1 MKRTSGL
8 KTNEIVRSLL
18 IGTIVG
24 LGFAAVFFSGFFFR
38 DFLDANNASVLAS
51 MADSDASG
59 YPLINEVDRLL
70 ERHYL
75 RELPS
80 YSQRQYAAIRGI
92 LGSLNDSNTFFIDP
106 PVAQSESD
114 VLAGTYGGIG
124 VSVSRDEDGNFVV
137 FPFPNSPASE
147 ADLLEGDIIHA
158 INGVELVAS
167 SQLDAVDQMLRGEV
181 REGNGVELTVR
192 RGTTLLIR
200 FVEYSVINVP
210 SVLWRTLDDE
220 RVGYIQVLRFTSR
233 TPQELDEALEE
244 LKTANAIAFIL
255 DLRNNSGGLLQES
268 IHVADEFLD
277 GGVVLHQV
285 TNDNETSFVVEP
297 GGDAISQPLVV
308 LVNNRTASA
317 AELVA
322 GAIQD
327 RGRGILIGQ
336 NTFGKG
342 TIQQIFPLSDASSIH
357 VTSAEWLTPN
367 RNALDG
373 VGLTPDIVMIPDEN
387 GRDIEVGEALQHL
400 QNLLVNAETRGD

>member
-1 MKRTSGL
+1 MNGTSGL
-8 KTNEIVRSLL
+8 KSNEIVRSLL
-18 IGTIVG
+18 IGMLVG
-24 LGFAAVFFSGFFFR
+24 LGFAGVFFSGFFLR
-38 DFLDANNASVLAS
+38 DYIDANDASVFAS
-51 MADSDASG
+51 VADPDSTG
-59 YPLINEVDRLL
+59 YPLVDEVDSLL

-80 YSQRQYAAIRGI
+80 YSERQYAAIRGM

-124 VSVSRDEDGNFVV
+124 VSVSRDEAGNFVL
-137 FPFPNSPASE
+137 FPFPDSPAYEAGLRE
-147 ADLLEGDIIHA
+147 ADVIHA
-158 INGVELVAS
+158 INGVEVDLS
-167 SQLDAVDQMLRGEV
+167 TQLDAVDQMLRGEV
-181 REGNGVELTVR
+181 IEDNGVELTVR
-192 RGTTLLIR
+192 RGETLLTL
-200 FVEYSVINVP
+200 FVKYSVINVP

-233 TPQELDEALEE
+233 TPQELDEALKD
-244 LKTANAIAFIL
+244 LKASNVAAFIL

-268 IHVADEFLD
+268 IQVADEFLD
-277 GGVVLHQV
+277 GGVVLHEI
-285 TNDNETSFVVEP
+285 TNNSETSFEVEA
-297 GGDAISQPLVV
+297 GGDAINQPLVV
-308 LVNNRTASA
+308 LINNRTASA

-336 NTFGKG
+336 ATFGKG

-367 RNALDG
+367 RNELDG

-387 GRDIEVGEALQHL
+387 GRDIEIGEALQHI
-400 QNLLVNAETRGD
+400 QDQLVTAEARGE